1 MPEKNGDQFFGKY
14 RGIVTDN
21 QDPLKTGRIR
31 AKVPDVLGDQDSG
44 WALPCAP
51 FGGQGLGF
59 FAVPAVNSL
68 VWFEFEDGDP
78 DYPIW
83 SGCWWA
89 SQNDMP
95 SVLSSPAP
103 SSGADPKVLI
113 MTKGGHS
120 ILMDDSSSGG
130 GITIQTSGGQ
140 KIVISDQGI
149 ELDNGKGAKIKLS
162 GSQVSVNDGALEV
175 S

>member
-1 MPEKNGDQFFGKY
+1 MANSEQFLGKY
-14 RGIVTDN
+14 RGVVTNN
-21 QDPLKTGRIR
+21 QDPLNLGRIQ
-31 AKVPDVLGDQDSG
+31 AKVPDVFGDLESG
-44 WALPCAP
+44 WALPCVP

-68 VWFEFEDGDP
+68 IWIEFEDGDP

-89 SQNDMP
+89 DKNDMP
-95 SVLSSPAP
+95 SILFSPAT
-103 SSGADPKVLI
+103 SSGVDPKILL
-113 MTKGGHS
+113 MTKGGHY
-120 ILMDDSSSGG
+120 IVMDDSTNTG

-149 ELDNGKGAKIKLS
+149 EFDNGKGAKLS
-162 GSQVSVNDGALEV
+162 LKNNQVSINDGALEV
-175 S
+175 T